1 MMEGQ
6 RETFSYNSQM
16 FSDSEDDERDED
28 GIPPAAYKK
37 LKIDE
42 VATTTTAAEVRIM
55 HFILCSKL

>member
-28 GIPPAAYKK
+28 GTSPAAYKK

-42 VATTTTAAEVRIM
+42 VATTTTATEVRIM